1 MNGYNIYNP
10 DSGSAVGQFVMNNF
24 SNPVEFICGAI
35 GAVENT
41 TAPETAKLCSQYLGP
56 ALRLINFN
64 YLPFPISPYLMPS
77 ASPEQ
82 LEYSEPGL
90 EPGGSGGS
98 PVAPEIPPSISAYN
112 PGPEPPPPFTGRE
125 PGVPPPG
132 PSSCCRVASSTRPTC
147 RTRCRTCSIRL
158 PGNPGRLRVQRPVH
172 WPPKPRRPE
181 LRHQQ
186 KGRHQ
191 HDQGK
196 PVRLAIAV
204 GSCVALTAS
213 GCAFQGVNSLPLP
226 GAVGRGADSSV
237 YHVEIA
243 NVATLEP
250 NSPVMMNDVV
260 VGSVRSLSVRDWHAD
275 VEFSVQPDVVVPANA
290 VASVGQTSL
299 LGSMHLA
306 LNPPAGQAPNGKLPP
321 GATIQLNNSSTYPTT
336 EQTLSSLAAVVNGGG
351 LGQMGDIIH
360 NFSAAINGR
369 ETDFRDLLTRLD
381 TFVGALDAQRDNIVA
396 SDRGPEPP
404 GVDLRRATRRHHP
417 RAGEDSAGARRT
429 DQGAAEIHHRT
440 AEAGHLQRDRQP
452 VRQRFAGRSRQE
464 PEKPGARA
472 EGVGQHRA
480 GPRPRCSSMPRISR
494 SPRASWTG

>member
-1 MNGYNIYNP
+1 M
-10 DSGSAVGQFVMNNF
+10 
-24 SNPVEFICGAI
+24 
-35 GAVENT
+35 
-41 TAPETAKLCSQYLGP
+41 
-56 ALRLINFN
+56 
-64 YLPFPISPYLMPS
+64 
-77 ASPEQ
+77 
-82 LEYSEPGL
+82 
-90 EPGGSGGS
+90 
-98 PVAPEIPPSISAYN
+98 
-112 PGPEPPPPFTGRE
+112 
-125 PGVPPPG
+125 
-132 PSSCCRVASSTRPTC
+132 
-147 RTRCRTCSIRL
+147 IR
-158 PGNPGRLRVQRPVH
+158 
-172 WPPKPRRPE
+172 
-181 LRHQQ
+181 
-186 KGRHQ
+186 
-191 HDQGK
+191 GK

-396 SDRGPEPP
+396 SIEGLNRLASTFAGQRDVITRALEKIPPALDVLIKERPRFTTALQKLGTFSATANQFVNDSQADLVRNLKNLEPALKALANIGPDLTSVLEYAPHFPFTQSFMDRVIRGDYYNLFAYFDLTIPHLKRSLMMGTRWEDGNAQNVPVPGDPGYLNYTYDPLKTGVNPPPPDAFPPAPDAAPAPGLPAPTYSGPVLPVVPP
-404 GVDLRRATRRHHP
+404 APLTMPGGMPQPVAPSSGSTSIF
-417 RAGEDSAGARRT
+417 AGPYAPQGDSA
-429 DQGAAEIHHRT
+429 DQPPAPT
-440 AEAGHLQRDRQP
+440 AP
-452 VRQRFAGRSRQE
+452 T
-464 PEKPGARA
+464 PP
-472 EGVGQHRA
+472 
-480 GPRPRCSSMPRISR
+480 
-494 SPRASWTG
+494 TGGGG